1 MKNSYEIFAD
11 VSKWLFFILT
21 GLALSNAVGGIF
33 NYKSFSLEMIVAILL
48 LIGFIL
54 TAIRFSFG
62 FVSAIDE
69 EVGRRDKNLVRLLI
83 DLHFYLLNAVFFV
96 VIAKNIY
103 ESNHYWF
110 YVSFCLMLFID
121 VVWIVY
127 DHFIKEINLS
137 GARLKDKARLQFI
150 ASDILMIAVLMSFL
164 FFWIN
169 DRVILEAVQSIV
181 FVGLSVFAVIWDY
194 SANKKYYEKR
204 K

>member
-1 MKNSYEIFAD
+1 M
-11 VSKWLFFILT
+11 SKWLFFILT